1 MDFNHWDI
9 ILFIPLFYG
18 AWKGFR
24 NGLIIEL
31 ASVAAL
37 IAGIYVAAN
46 FSEFTAEQLKNWLD
60 IEGTW
65 LGYLS
70 FIVTF
75 CAAVFGVY
83 ALAKVIEKAVNLVAL
98 KLVNKLAGLF
108 FGAVKMLLILSIVLN
123 LLSWLDQHIPVLNKT
138 NPQGSL
144 MFETVKQTAPTV
156 LPVLTHSE
164 WMAKAEEMMG
174 PLFDDEETEED
185 PSADQAP

>member
-9 ILFIPLFYG
+9 ILFIPLLYG

-37 IAGIYVAAN
+37 IAGVYVAAN
-46 FSEFTAEQLKNWLD
+46 FSEYTAGRLKEWFD
-60 IEGTW
+60 AEGTW

-75 CAAVFGVY
+75 CATVFGVY

-98 KLVNKLAGLF
+98 KLVNKLSGLL
-108 FGAVKMLLILSIVLN
+108 FGGIKMLLILSIILN
-123 LLSWLDQHIPVLNKT
+123 LLSWMDQHVPLLKKT
-138 NPQGSL
+138 DPQGSL
-144 MFETVKQTAPTV
+144 MFETVMQTAPMV

-164 WMAKAEEMMG
+164 WMAKAEGVMG
-174 PLFDDEETEED
+174 PLFDEEAVKED
-185 PSADQAP
+185 ATGK